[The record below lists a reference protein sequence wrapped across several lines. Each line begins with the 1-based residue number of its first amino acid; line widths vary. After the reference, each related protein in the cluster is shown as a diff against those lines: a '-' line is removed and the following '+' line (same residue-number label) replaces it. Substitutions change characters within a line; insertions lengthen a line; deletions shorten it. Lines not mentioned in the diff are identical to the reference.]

1 MISRVEDRWY
11 SKKKDE
17 NKKRI
22 KKKTYGV
29 GDRWMAV
36 WDDQDGTR
44 RTKKFPTQEKALA
57 HLANI
62 TTDKKTGNYV
72 DASAGLKY
80 VRDLLDQWAT
90 DSLHW
95 KPSTRNAAQS
105 DISAHIKPHWGDWT
119 IGAVRKRD
127 VQDWVAGMNMAPRTV
142 DTIHGRFRTFLTWC
156 VEENYIQKNPSAG
169 IKLPK
174 GRHREHVFLTVPQVR
189 ALADASS
196 GDYKTLIW
204 LLATC
209 GLRIGEAVELR
220 VKDLV
225 LDRARIRVERS
236 VVFVKG
242 GAPVVGAP
250 KSGRARTVSV
260 TPFLVDMLRELV
272 KHKRPTD
279 FVFTTVRGF
288 QIRPNNFKRR
298 EFDDAVAKVNS
309 DAAEAVRKG
318 VKKPLTIP
326 VGLWVHDLR
335 HTAASWLVQSG
346 ASVKAVQQ
354 QLGHAKA
361 SITLDVYAGLFDSDL
376 DDLTVRLQV
385 LVTAQDTNPLAA

>member
-1 MISRVEDRWY
+1 MVSRVEDRWL

-17 NKKRI
+17 NNKRI
-22 KKKTYGV
+22 KKSTYGV

-36 WDDQDGTR
+36 WDDSDGSR

-57 HLANI
+57 HLENI
-62 TTDKKTGNYV
+62 TADKKTGNYV
-72 DASAGLKY
+72 DASAGLKF
-80 VRDLLDQWAT
+80 VKDLLDQWQA
-90 DSLHW
+90 DALHW
-95 KPSTRNAAQS
+95 KASTRNAAES
-105 DISAHIKPHWGDWT
+105 DITAHLKPYWGDWT
-119 IGAVRKRD
+119 VGAIRKRD
-127 VQDWVAGMNMAPRTV
+127 VQDWVAGMTMAPRTV
-142 DTIHGRFRTFLTWC
+142 DTVHGRFRTFLSWC
-156 VEENYIQKNPSAG
+156 VEENYIQKNPAAG
-169 IKLPK
+169 INLPK
-174 GRHREHVFLTVPQVR
+174 GRHREHVFLTVAQVK
-189 ALADASS
+189 ALADAST

-220 VKDLV
+220 VKDLQ

-260 TPFLVDMLRELV
+260 TPFVSGMLREMV

-279 FVFTTVRGF
+279 FVFTTARGY
-288 QIRPNNFKRR
+288 QIRPNNYKRR
-298 EFDDAVAKVNS
+298 EFDKAVAKVNA
-309 DAAEAVRKG
+309 DAVEAVRNG
-318 VKKPLTIP
+318 VKKPVTIP
-326 VGLWVHDLR
+326 AGLWVHDLR

-354 QLGHAKA
+354 MLGHAKA

-376 DDLTVRLQV
+376 DDLTLRLQA
-385 LVTAQDTNPLAA
+385 LVTAKDSNVLAA